1 MEEKEAVNEE
11 DVCGQM
17 GSFTLKLWRHR
28 GDVVCRCLSLR
39 PLLTESGRCL
49 DFDAFSKLQDVGSY
63 RKMMNVEEGEEEE

>member
-28 GDVVCRCLSLR
+28 GDRIRKDVVCKCLSLR
-39 PLLTESGRCL
+39 PLLTVRIWKVYFLS
-49 DFDAFSKLQDVGSY
+49 SQLQDVGS
-63 RKMMNVEEGEEEE
+63 